1 MARAIAGDP
10 AALVAD
16 EPTAHLDSEAG
27 AALLDLLQ
35 ALVRERDM
43 AAVVASHD
51 PAVIARADRVIR
63 LRDGAAVA
71 A

>member
-1 MARAIAGDP
+1 MMRVLFVFVLLC
-10 AALVAD
+10 AAVN
-16 EPTAHLDSEAG
+16 PAG

-35 ALVRERDM
+35 ALVRERGM